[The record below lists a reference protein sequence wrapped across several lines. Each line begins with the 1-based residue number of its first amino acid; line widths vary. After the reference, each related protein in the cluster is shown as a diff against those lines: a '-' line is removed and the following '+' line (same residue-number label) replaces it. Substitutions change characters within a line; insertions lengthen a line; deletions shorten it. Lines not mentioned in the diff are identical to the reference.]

1 MLNQP
6 ALKDTLVTQQPTRA
20 PAAPA
25 SASADDGPRVP
36 FFSGAASIRR
46 DWPRLEPRLRAI
58 AATGRFTSG
67 EEVARLEDELCAYT
81 GAGHVAL
88 VGSGTDALTLMLR
101 ATGIGPGDEVI
112 VPAYSFFATAS
123 SVLHA
128 GAEPVMV
135 DVLPD
140 SYALDPERAARAITP
155 ATKAIMP
162 VHLFHQTADM
172 APLCELAEDRGLLLV
187 EDSAEAI
194 GMRVDGRHAGLFG
207 TAGVLSFFPT
217 KTLGALGDAGAVLTD
232 DGELDARVR
241 RLRVHGQSADGS
253 YEHLE
258 LGWNSRADEV
268 QAAVLRT
275 RLEHLDEDIARRAEL
290 AARYDKELSGL
301 APFLRTPRQAPAR
314 RPSNLVWYVY
324 LIETDRRD
332 ALVAHLARHG
342 VETEVYYPRPLP
354 EQPCLAGRRGARHP
368 VPVATAASRR
378 AVALPLYPDL
388 TEEQV
393 AYVCSVI
400 RAFPKDGGGR

>member
-1 MLNQP
+1 MLKQQHTPTGPTTGGP
-6 ALKDTLVTQQPTRA
+6 A
-20 PAAPA
+20 
-25 SASADDGPRVP
+25 VP

-46 DWPRLEPRLRAI
+46 DWPRLEPRLRAV
-58 AATGRFTSG
+58 AASGRFTSG
-67 EEVARLEDELCAYT
+67 TEVAHLERELCAYT
-81 GAGHVAL
+81 GARHVAL
-88 VGSGTDALTLMLR
+88 VGSGTDALVLMLR
-101 ATGIGPGDEVI
+101 AVGVGPGDEVI

-123 SVLHA
+123 AVLHA

-140 SYALDPERAARAITP
+140 SYALDPERAAAAITP
-155 ATKAIMP
+155 RTKAIMP

-172 APLCELAEDRGLLLV
+172 AAIGALAEEHGLLLV

-207 TAGVLSFFPT
+207 AAGVLSFFPT

-232 DGELDARVR
+232 DAEVDARVR

-253 YEHLE
+253 YEHLDI
-258 LGWNSRADEV
+258 GWNSRADEI

-275 RLEHLDEDIARRAEL
+275 RLEHLDADIARRADL
-290 AARYDKELSGL
+290 AARYTEHLSDL
-301 APFLRTPRQAPAR
+301 APRVRTPRQAKVAR
-314 RPSNLVWYVY
+314 PGNLVWYVY

-332 ALVAHLARHG
+332 DLVSHLAEHG
-342 VETEVYYPRPLP
+342 VGTDVYYPRPLP
-354 EQPCLAGRRGARHP
+354 EQPCLAGRRGAGHP

-388 TEEQV
+388 TEDQV
-393 AYVCSVI
+393 RYVCDLI
-400 RAFPKDGGGR
+400 RAFHARGDRNGGGR